1 MKKHNLLLLLLPTS
15 VTTLISGNS
24 ICILPIAAQT
34 PFQPVLPTPKP
45 LPEKEPLPPLEDLL
59 PLPQTPT
66 QPQPSEEIPSEITV
80 RDFKVVGS
88 TVFSQAELAA
98 VLEPFKQRPL
108 SFAQLLQAGEAI
120 TQLYFEKGYITSGA
134 FIPPQ
139 ALEDNVVTIQVLE
152 GQVESIE
159 INGLKRLNLGYIRSR
174 IALGSQK
181 PLNKN
186 KLLNALQLLQL
197 NPLIDNLSVELAA
210 GSRPGL
216 SVISVR
222 VEEADAF
229 RVQLNID
236 NQRSPSVGT
245 MRRTIDLTHNN
256 FIGFGDRFHIGYINT
271 DGSNSLND
279 LNYTIPLNPDN
290 STLSLSYSLTH
301 SNIIEK
307 PLDRLD
313 IESDFRS
320 YQITYRQ
327 PLWQTPNQ
335 EFALGLIASRQESKT
350 FLANEGFP
358 LSAGAEDN
366 GETNISS
373 LRFFQDYT
381 QRNSKEVF
389 ALRSEFGFGLNAFNA
404 TVNKNQP
411 DSRFFVWRG
420 QAQYLRLLGSD
431 TVLLL
436 RSDLQLANDA
446 LVPFEQF
453 SLGGQ
458 LSVRGYRQD
467 ASIGDNGFFSSL
479 EIRASIL
486 QIPDWKTTVQITP
499 FFDFGTVWNQ
509 SSSDSKLDK
518 NTLFSV
524 GLGLRLLIGNNFN
537 ARIDWGI
544 PLVKLESNGDTLQE
558 NGVYFQVEYQFF

>member
-1 MKKHNLLLLLLPTS
+1 MKKDNLLLLLLPTT
-15 VTTLISGNS
+15 VTTFFSGN
-24 ICILPIAAQT
+24 CIFTSPIAAQT
-34 PFQPVLPTPKP
+34 PVQQVLPTPKP
-45 LPEKEPLPPLEDLL
+45 LPETEPLPPLEELL
-59 PLPQTPT
+59 PSQQAPT
-66 QPQPSEEIPSEITV
+66 QQQPSLEIPGEITV

-108 SFAQLLQAGEAI
+108 SFARLLQVGEAI
-120 TQLYFEKGYITSGA
+120 TQLYFDRGYITSGA
-134 FIPPQ
+134 YIPPQ
-139 ALEDNVVTIQVLE
+139 RLEDNVVTIQVVE
-152 GQVESIE
+152 GRVESIE
-159 INGLKRLNLGYIRSR
+159 IDGLKRLTPSYIRSR
-174 IALGSQK
+174 IEIGSQK
-181 PLNKN
+181 PLDRN

-210 GSRPGL
+210 GSRPGS

-222 VEEADAF
+222 VKEADAF
-229 RVQLNID
+229 SAQLSLD

-245 MRRTIDLTHNN
+245 MRRMLDVTHNN
-256 FIGFGDRFHIGYINT
+256 LIGFGDRFDVGYINT
-271 DGSNSLND
+271 DGSNTLND
-279 LNYTIPLNPDN
+279 LNYTIPLNPRN
-290 STLSLSYSLTH
+290 GTLSFSYSLTH
-301 SNIIEK
+301 SNIIEE
-307 PLDRLD
+307 PLNRLD

-327 PLWQTPNQ
+327 PLWQTPTQ

-350 FLANEGFP
+350 FLDNKGFP

-366 GETNISS
+366 GETKISS

-381 QRNSKEVF
+381 QRSSKQVF

-404 TVNKNQP
+404 TVSDNQP

-420 QAQYLRLLGSD
+420 QAQYLRLFGSA

-436 RSDLQLANDA
+436 KADLQLANDA
-446 LVPFEQF
+446 LVPFEQY
-453 SLGGQ
+453 SVGGQ

-467 ASIGDNGFFSSL
+467 NLIGDNGFFSSV
-479 EIRASIL
+479 EIRTPIL
-486 QIPDWKTTVQITP
+486 RIPAWKTTLQITP

-509 SSSDSKLDK
+509 TSNTELDK

-524 GLGLRLLIGNNFN
+524 GLGLRLLISNSFN

-544 PLVKLESNGDTLQE
+544 PLVELESNGDTLQE
-558 NGVYFQVEYQFF
+558 QGLYFQVEYRFF